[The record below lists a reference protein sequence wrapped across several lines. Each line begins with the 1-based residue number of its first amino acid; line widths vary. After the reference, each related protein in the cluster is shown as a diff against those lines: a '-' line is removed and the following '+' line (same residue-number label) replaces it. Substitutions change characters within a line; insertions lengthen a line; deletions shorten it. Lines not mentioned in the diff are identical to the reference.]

1 MSEQYDKLKEL
12 INQSDAFYKNEQY
25 EKAIEY
31 LLKALELN
39 LTQEEKAEIWSMIG
53 YVYYDVLEMWKE
65 AIHAYLKCVEL
76 MPNSF
81 VYHEKLGKAYKYNE
95 QYEKA
100 IESLLKS
107 IELNPNKSEKAEILD
122 IIGGIYHEYLEMY
135 EEAIQTYLKCLE
147 LVPDSLH
154 YLYCLGSAYDG
165 NKQYEKAIK
174 IFLNLIERKPNVE
187 LYWFALACSY
197 AGEGTKALLRCAELK
212 PDYEIYLIKLGEL
225 YTFNGQFKE
234 AIQTYL
240 KSIELESSLSFN
252 CYEYLGKAYEY
263 NEQSE
268 KAIES
273 FLEAI
278 KLNPNEPHMYILLGD
293 AYIRNEKYK
302 DAIKVFEKVIELL
315 KKS

>member
-12 INQSDAFYKNEQY
+12 INQSEAFYKNEQY

-53 YVYYDVLEMWKE
+53 DIYLYNLEME
-65 AIHAYLKCVEL
+65 EVIQVYLKC
-76 MPNSF
+76 
-81 VYHEKLGKAYKYNE
+81 
-95 QYEKA
+95 
-100 IESLLKS
+100 I
-107 IELNPNKSEKAEILD
+107 
-122 IIGGIYHEYLEMY
+122 
-135 EEAIQTYLKCLE
+135 E
-147 LVPDSLH
+147 LVPDSLI
-154 YLYCLGSAYDG
+154 YLYRLGIAYKE

-174 IFLNLIERKPNVE
+174 IFLNLIERKPNHE
-187 LYWFALACSY
+187 PYWFELAFSY
-197 AGEGTKALLRCAELK
+197 AGECTKALLRCAELK
-212 PDYEIYLIKLGEL
+212 PDDEFNLSKLGKSYE
-225 YTFNGQFKE
+225 FNSQYKE

-240 KSIELESSLSFN
+240 KCIELVGTPLSFLY
-252 CYEYLGKAYEY
+252 YEDLGKAYGD
-263 NEQSE
+263 NEQGE

-278 KLNPNEPHMYILLGD
+278 KLNPDEPHMYILLGD
-293 AYIRNEKYK
+293 ACVKNGQYK